1 MGMLIEEGK
10 GNNRVKKL
18 RTDNNPLINR
28 TQGSEKIEKQRTKIR
43 IELERS

>member
-1 MGMLIEEGK
+1 MWRRNEKEDMGMLIEEGK

-28 TQGSEKIEKQRTKIR
+28 TQGSEKNRKIEN
-43 IELERS
+43 